1 MKKIIL
7 WFILPS
13 LLLGTVIGLC
23 IPYCLVSGS
32 CPTPLLQVCQH
43 SFWDWFLRIVQ
54 VVGSIA
60 VVIVAL
66 FKEDWMAYRYTPSLK
81 LETSYDDLTENLV
94 HDGNSDIV
102 DSYRVKLRLA
112 NEGKSPANN
121 LRVYVDK
128 IVFRESSKSL
138 TSEDILKEPFAIFLD
153 KGNDTVCLPK
163 YGELSTEWLSMMMVT
178 PKSPVDGAELPPQLS
193 MFIGRSF
200 EVDAE
205 HQSGLLDIT
214 FKIVCDGMKPQT
226 NTLRV
231 EWNGK
236 WRSRKSDLVSVFGYE
251 WIDFINKK

>member
-1 MKKIIL
+1 
-7 WFILPS
+7 
-13 LLLGTVIGLC
+13 
-23 IPYCLVSGS
+23 
-32 CPTPLLQVCQH
+32 
-43 SFWDWFLRIVQ
+43 
-54 VVGSIA
+54 
-60 VVIVAL
+60 
-66 FKEDWMAYRYTPSLK
+66 MAYWYTPSLK

-102 DSYRVKLRLA
+102 DSYRVKLRLT

-121 LRVYVDK
+121 LLVYVDK

-178 PKSPVDGAELPPQLS
+178 PKSPVDGSELPPQLS

-226 NTLRV
+226 KTLRV

-236 WRSRKSDLVSVFGYE
+236 WRSRKSDLVSVLGYE
-251 WIDFINKK
+251 WIDFINKKYEAL

>member
-1 MKKIIL
+1 MKKIIW

-13 LLLGTVIGLC
+13 LLLGTAIGLC

-32 CPTPLLQVCQH
+32 CPTLLLQVCQH

-66 FKEDWMAYRYTPSLK
+66 FKEDWMAYWYTPSLK

-214 FKIVCDGMKPQT
+214 FKIVCDG
-226 NTLRV
+226 
-231 EWNGK
+231 
-236 WRSRKSDLVSVFGYE
+236 
-251 WIDFINKK
+251 INSSLIIQ

>member
-1 MKKIIL
+1 M
-7 WFILPS
+7 
-13 LLLGTVIGLC
+13 
-23 IPYCLVSGS
+23 
-32 CPTPLLQVCQH
+32 
-43 SFWDWFLRIVQ
+43 Q

-66 FKEDWMAYRYTPSLK
+66 FKEDWMTYRYTPSLK

-226 NTLRV
+226 KTLRV

>member
-1 MKKIIL
+1 MKRVIFQ
-7 WFILPS
+7 FILPS
-13 LLLGTVIGLC
+13 LLLGAVIGLC

-43 SFWDWFLRIVQ
+43 GFWDWFLRVVQ

-60 VVIVAL
+60 VVIIAL
-66 FKEDWMAYRYTPSLK
+66 FKEDWMAYWYTPSLK

-94 HDGNSDIV
+94 HDGISNSV
-102 DSYRVKLRLA
+102 DSYRVKLRLT

-138 TSEDILKEPFAIFLD
+138 TSENILKDSFPLFLY
-153 KGNDTVCLPK
+153 KGSDTVCLSK
-163 YGELSTEWLSMMMVT
+163 YGELSTEWLSIMKVT
-178 PKSPVDGAELPPQLS
+178 SKTSADRSELPPQLS

-205 HQSGLLDIT
+205 HQLGLMDIT
-214 FKIVCDGMKPQT
+214 FKMVCDGIKPQT
-226 NTLRV
+226 KTLRV

-236 WRSRKSDLVSVFGYE
+236 WRSRKSEILSVLGYE
-251 WIDFINKK
+251 WIGSYQ

>member
-13 LLLGTVIGLC
+13 LLFGTVIGLC

-43 SFWDWFLRIVQ
+43 CFWDWFLRIVQ

-66 FKEDWMAYRYTPSLK
+66 FKEDWMAYWYTPSLK
-81 LETSYDDLTENLV
+81 LETSYDDLVENLV
-94 HDGNSDIV
+94 YDGNSDIV
-102 DSYRVKLRLA
+102 DTYRVKLRLA
-112 NEGKSPANN
+112 NDGKSPANN

-138 TSEDILKEPFAIFLD
+138 TSEDILKEPFAIMLD

-163 YGELSTEWLSMMMVT
+163 YGELSTEWLSIMKT
-178 PKSPVDGAELPPQLS
+178 KPKSPVDETELPPSLV

-200 EVDAE
+200 WVNEE
-205 HQSGLLDIT
+205 YQSGLLDIT
-214 FKIVCDGMKPQT
+214 FKMVCDGIKPQT
-226 NTLRV
+226 KTLRV
-231 EWNGK
+231 QWNGK
-236 WRSRKSDLVSVFGYE
+236 WRPRKSNLLSVLGYE
-251 WIDFINKK
+251 WIENK

>member
-1 MKKIIL
+1 MRIVIFK
-7 WFILPS
+7 FVLPS
-13 LLLGTVIGLC
+13 LFLGVFIGLC
-23 IPYCLVSGS
+23 VPYSLFSS
-32 CPTPLLQVCQH
+32 ICPEPLLQVCQH

-66 FKEDWMAYRYTPSLK
+66 FKEDWMAYWYTPSLK

-138 TSEDILKEPFAIFLD
+138 TSEDILK
-153 KGNDTVCLPK
+153 
-163 YGELSTEWLSMMMVT
+163 S
-178 PKSPVDGAELPPQLS
+178 
-193 MFIGRSF
+193 
-200 EVDAE
+200 
-205 HQSGLLDIT
+205 LLLY
-214 FKIVCDGMKPQT
+214 F
-226 NTLRV
+226 
-231 EWNGK
+231 
-236 WRSRKSDLVSVFGYE
+236 
-251 WIDFINKK
+251 